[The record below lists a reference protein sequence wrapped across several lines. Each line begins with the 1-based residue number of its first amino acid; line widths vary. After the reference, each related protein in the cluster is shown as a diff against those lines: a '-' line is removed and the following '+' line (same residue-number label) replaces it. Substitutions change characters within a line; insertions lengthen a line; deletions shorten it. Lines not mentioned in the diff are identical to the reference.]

1 MRGFGISK
9 WKMFDRQ
16 NNGME
21 NMVEVD
27 RGQGLLGKF
36 LRERNQS
43 QIKDQQVQRKYLKIE
58 KGFQV

>member
-1 MRGFGISK
+1 MSSFGISK

-16 NNGME
+16 NKGMK

-27 RGQGLLGKF
+27 KDRGLLGKF

-43 QIKDQQVQRKYLKIE
+43 QIKDQLVQRKHLKID
-58 KGFQV
+58 KVFLV